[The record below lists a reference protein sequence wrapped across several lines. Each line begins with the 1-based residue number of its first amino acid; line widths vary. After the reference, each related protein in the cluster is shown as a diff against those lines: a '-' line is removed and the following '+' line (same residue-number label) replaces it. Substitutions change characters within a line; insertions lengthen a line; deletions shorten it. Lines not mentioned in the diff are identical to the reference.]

1 MIENQSINSKT
12 QVRRIVFFDGVCN
25 LCQRSVQ
32 FILPRDPGGNFLF
45 ASLQEGL
52 ANQLIPDVITS
63 TNGQGSIILWEE
75 GKVSY
80 RSTAVLRIAKKL
92 SGLWP
97 LLYVFILVPP
107 FIRDGVYNFIAKN
120 RYRWWGKT
128 DTCMV
133 PSKEWVKR
141 FPASIEE
148 LENR

>member
-1 MIENQSINSKT
+1 VIENQSINSKT

-32 FILPRDPGGNFLF
+32 FILPRDPGGKFLF

-63 TNGQGSIILWEE
+63 ANGKGSIILWEE
-75 GKVSY
+75 GKVNY

-107 FIRDGVYNFIAKN
+107 FIRDGVYNLIAKN

-133 PSKEWVKR
+133 PSKEWVNR

>member
-1 MIENQSINSKT
+1 MIENQSINRKT

-45 ASLQEGL
+45 ASLQERL

-63 TNGQGSIILWEE
+63 ANGQGSIILWEE

-107 FIRDGVYNFIAKN
+107 FIRDGVYHLIAKN

-133 PSKEWVKR
+133 PSKEWMKR

>member
-1 MIENQSINSKT
+1 MIENLSINSKI

-32 FILPRDPGGNFLF
+32 FILPRDPGGEFLF

-63 TNGQGSIILWEE
+63 ANGQGSIILWEE

-97 LLYVFILVPP
+97 LLYVFMLVPP

-133 PSKEWVKR
+133 PSQEWLKR
-141 FPASIEE
+141 FPASLEA

>member
-25 LCQRSVQ
+25 LCQHSVQ

-63 TNGQGSIILWEE
+63 ANGQGSIILWEE

-107 FIRDGVYNFIAKN
+107 FIRDGVYHLIAKN

>member
-1 MIENQSINSKT
+1 MIENQSINSKK
-12 QVRRIVFFDGVCN
+12 QVRHIVFFDGVCN

-63 TNGQGSIILWEE
+63 ANGQGSIILWEE

-107 FIRDGVYNFIAKN
+107 FIRDGVYDLIAKN

>member
-1 MIENQSINSKT
+1 MIENLSINSKI

-32 FILPRDPGGNFLF
+32 FILPRDPGGEFLF

-63 TNGQGSIILWEE
+63 ANGQGSIILWEE

-133 PSKEWVKR
+133 PSQEWLKR
-141 FPASIEE
+141 FPASLEA